1 MQERTFWVDML
12 GASVAYYDA
21 KGMRTRCLEAGT
33 GEPLIMLHGSGG
45 HAEAYARNVVPL
57 SERFHVYAIDMA
69 GHGFTDRHP
78 TLAGTEGIADHVL
91 RFMDALGIQRAHLA
105 GESLGG
111 AAAAKLAL
119 EHPERVNKIVYV
131 TGAGLEM
138 GEEAAK
144 LAAPGRESFARLTAA
159 VQGNTTRATVRAR
172 LAWLFADPETS
183 ITDELI
189 EVRYRIYT
197 RRASEQPQPATP
209 TAPAPA
215 GVGVSL
221 TPERLR
227 AIKAP
232 FFFLWTD
239 HNPSTPWQVAEM
251 AHKEMPGSKFHI
263 IKHAGHWPQ
272 YEQPEEFNRV
282 VLDFLAAP

>member
-1 MQERTFWVDML
+1 ML
-12 GASVAYYDA
+12 GASIGYYDA

-57 SERFHVYAIDMA
+57 SESFHVYAIDMA

-78 TLAGTEGIADHVL
+78 TLAGTAGITDHVL
-91 RFMDALGIQRAHLA
+91 RFMDVLGIQRAHLA

-119 EHPERVNKIVYV
+119 EHPERVNKLVYI
-131 TGAGLEM
+131 TGAGLQM
-138 GEEAAK
+138 GEEADR
-144 LAAPGRESFARLTAA
+144 LAAPGRESFQRLTAA
-159 VQGNTTRATVRAR
+159 AQGDPTPETIRAR
-172 LAWLFADPETS
+172 LAWLFADPDRS
-183 ITDELI
+183 ITDELVQ
-189 EVRYRIYT
+189 VRYRIYL
-197 RRASEQPQPATP
+197 RRAAEPATPQPAP
-209 TAPAPA
+209 ASAPAGGG

-251 AHKEMPGSKFHI
+251 AHKQMPGSRFHV

-272 YEQPEEFNRV
+272 FEQPEEFNRL
-282 VLDFLAAP
+282 VLDFLKG